1 MSLQTEVQEFQS
13 NILPVTLQKE
23 WVNADPFMAAVPSPE
38 MCCREIPFTE
48 EMLNYVAAVFP
59 VVNWIHGGN
68 LGGANNYL
76 FLT

>member
-1 MSLQTEVQEFQS
+1 MLIPSL
-13 NILPVTLQKE
+13 LQYHPQKC
-23 WVNADPFMAAVPSPE
+23 AVG
-38 MCCREIPFTE
+38 
-48 EMLNYVAAVFP
+48 MLNYVAAVFP